1 MKKVKVVCL
10 VTLIFS
16 MVFLTGCW
24 NYREIDTMNIVS
36 GLAID
41 KGEQGLKYHL
51 TFEVLDLSSTPA
63 QGATKTKQLE
73 SEGDTV
79 FDAVRNIVKSSQKKL
94 FFSDCKA
101 IVISSDLAKEGLSP
115 ILDWFNRDAEP
126 RITLDLII
134 SKDKTAADIL
144 KSETSQD
151 EIASY
156 KISNMLD
163 HDISFLGKDPEIEL
177 YQAYNLL
184 GGKGVS
190 LILPSIKTSI
200 LKSGNTLD
208 LAGTAMFKKDKLIG
222 FLDNDES
229 KFLLFVKDKISGG
242 ILLANIDSSENNI
255 SLEIVNSQTKVTPVI
270 SNDKVTIKIDIKTKV
285 AMGEDNTGGDKLTE
299 TAIQDIQ
306 KNAEKQLI
314 AGVKGIIEKVQKEY
328 DSDIFGFGTAVYQSN
343 PAFWMKV
350 EPQWNQIFSSLKC
363 ELSAKVEIEN
373 TAIAK
378 IKEKGGD

>member
-73 SEGDTV
+73 SEGDTI
-79 FDAVRNIVKSSQKKL
+79 FDAVRNAVKSTEKKL
-94 FFSDCKA
+94 FFSDCKVV
-101 IVISSDLAKEGLSP
+101 VISSDLAKEGLQP
-115 ILDWFNRDAEP
+115 VMDWFNRDAEP
-126 RITLDLII
+126 RISLNLVI

-144 KSETSQD
+144 KKETSSD

-156 KISNMLD
+156 KISSMLD
-163 HDISFLGKDPEIEL
+163 HDTSYLGKAAKVQL
-177 YQAYNLL
+177 YQAYDLL
-184 GGKGVS
+184 EGKGVS
-190 LILPSIKTSI
+190 LILPAIKTAI
-200 LKSGNTLD
+200 LKTGNTLD

-229 KFLLFVKDKISGG
+229 RFLLFINGKIKGG
-242 ILLANIDSSENNI
+242 ILLANVDSNENNI
-255 SLEIVNSQTKVTPVI
+255 SLEISHSETKITPVI
-270 SNDKVTIKIDIKTKV
+270 SNDQVTMKIDIKVKV
-285 AMGEDNTGGDKLTE
+285 AMGEDNTGGDKLNK

-306 KNAEKQLI
+306 KSAEKQLV
-314 AGVKGIIEKVQKEY
+314 AGVKGIIEKVEKEY
-328 DSDIFGFGTAVYQSN
+328 DSDIFGFGTSVFQSN
-343 PAFWMKV
+343 PGFWKKI
-350 EPQWNQIFSSLKC
+350 EPDWDKIFSTLKC
-363 ELSAKVEIEN
+363 QISAQIKIEN
-373 TAIAK
+373 TATAK
-378 IKEKGGD
+378 IKEEGGD

>member
-314 AGVKGIIEKVQKEY
+314 AGVKGIIEKVEKEY
-328 DSDIFGFGTAVYQSN
+328 DSDIFGFGTSVFQSN
-343 PAFWMKV
+343 PGFWKKI
-350 EPQWNQIFSSLKC
+350 EPDWDKIFSTLKC
-363 ELSAKVEIEN
+363 QISAQIKIEN
-373 TAIAK
+373 TATAK
-378 IKEKGGD
+378 IKEEGGD

>member
-314 AGVKGIIEKVQKEY
+314 AGVKGIIEKVEKEY